1 MTARPFEPPARR
13 RFLASLGASTVA
25 AAVPLPA
32 TLPRGRPIDA
42 SEYLLETGLVYL
54 NTGSLGPASRAVL
67 DRTVAA
73 WQAVEANPVFQSYGS
88 GPAHVATDAVRQRAA
103 ALIGCVADELLF
115 TRSTTEA
122 MNSVA
127 LGISWKPG
135 DRVLTTDQEHEGGE
149 LCWKHVARRFG
160 VAIDRVP
167 VGPMDAPG
175 AIVDR
180 FTAAWTGG
188 TRVVSVSHLIT
199 TTGLRMPIA
208 DIAALARARG
218 ALCVVDG
225 AQALGHVKVD
235 VRALG
240 VHAYAASGHKWLL
253 GPKGTGLLYVGKDA
267 EDRIQP
273 VQREEGRRFVAA
285 SIGIGSL
292 PLVAGLGAA
301 VEAIERLGGIDAV
314 ERGVMALRARV
325 YDGLRALPTLTMASP
340 PPGPL
345 GTGLVAAQVP
355 SSIPS
360 DVLRDR
366 LRVKHRV
373 IVKMVEKRWF
383 NGIRLSAHVFNTEA
397 DIDAAL
403 AALRIELG

>member
-208 DIAALARARG
+208 DVAALARSRG

-225 AQALGHVKVD
+225 AQALGHVHVD

-240 VHAYAASGHKWLL
+240 CHAYAASGHKWLL
-253 GPKGTGLLYVGKDA
+253 GPKGTGLLYIGKDA

-273 VQREEGRRFVAA
+273 VQRDGGRRFVSA
-285 SIGIGSL
+285 STGMGSL

-301 VEAIERLGGIDAV
+301 LEEMERRGMDVV
-314 ERGVMALRARV
+314 ERRVMALRARV
-325 YDGLRALPTLTMASP
+325 YSGLEGLPKLTMASP
-340 PPGPL
+340 PAGPL
-345 GTGLVAAQVP
+345 GSGLVAARVATE
-355 SSIPS
+355 IAS
-360 DVLRDR
+360 DVLRER
-366 LRVKHRV
+366 LRDRHRV
-373 IVKMVEKRWF
+373 MVKMVEKRRF

-397 DIDAAL
+397 DVDAAL
-403 AALRIELG
+403 AALRIELA